1 MATGIV
7 KWFNNAKGFGFIRP
21 DTGGDDIFV
30 HFSYIQMEGYRSL
43 RAGQQVSFD
52 LQTATTGFHAV
63 NLTIIGQPSGKLHDL
78 QDHKPQDKIDGNR
91 RDSHQAQWH
100 A

>member
-52 LQTATTGFHAV
+52 LHTASAGFHAI
-63 NLTIIGQPSGKLHDL
+63 NLTVIGEPAGKARATHT
-78 QDHKPQDKIDGNR
+78 QAPREADGNR
-91 RDSHQAQWH
+91 ADDHQARWR

>member
-43 RAGQQVSFD
+43 RAGQQVQFD
-52 LQTATTGFHAV
+52 LQTAATGFHAV
-63 NLTIIGQPSGKLHDL
+63 NLSVIGQPSGKLHDL
-78 QDHKPQDKIDGNR
+78 QDHPGDSNGNR
-91 RDSHQAQWH
+91 RDSQQAHWH

>member
-1 MATGIV
+1 MATGTV

-43 RAGQQVSFD
+43 RAGQQVQFD
-52 LQTATTGFHAV
+52 LHTATTGFHAI
-63 NLTIIGQPSGKLHDL
+63 NLSVIGQPAGKPHALP
-78 QDHKPQDKIDGNR
+78 DHAGREADGNR
-91 RDSHQAQWH
+91 RDSQQARWH

>member
-1 MATGIV
+1 MATGTV

-21 DTGGDDIFV
+21 DTGGDDVFV

-43 RAGQQVSFD
+43 RAGQQVQFD
-52 LQTATTGFHAV
+52 LQTAATGFHAV
-63 NLTIIGQPSGKLHDL
+63 NLSVIGQPQRSQDLHDSRS
-78 QDHKPQDKIDGNR
+78 H
-91 RDSHQAQWH
+91 DSHNRDTGHHHARWH

>member
-1 MATGIV
+1 MATGTV

-43 RAGQQVSFD
+43 RAGQQVQFD

-63 NLTIIGQPSGKLHDL
+63 NLVIIGQPSPRSHDL
-78 QDHKPQDKIDGNR
+78 HEPHDHAAHAALQRHGNTLLR
-91 RDSHQAQWH
+91 H
-100 A
+100 

>member
-1 MATGIV
+1 MATGTV

-52 LQTATTGFHAV
+52 LHTATTGFHAI
-63 NLTIIGQPSGKLHDL
+63 NLTVTGEPAGRTGGEHA
-78 QDHKPQDKIDGNR
+78 HGHREADGNR
-91 RDSHQAQWH
+91 IDRHQTRWQA
-100 A
+100 